1 MNKITLEQWVEITR
15 ESGMPLY
22 AVLTKTGASQ
32 AVAEYYR
39 HDGSHTPYGLYAR
52 TPYAD
57 WFSVMPMIVSLSE
70 NSSFL
75 SWAAET
81 EHKDWGWLARSPF
94 SLDVIGEHIRGLTQV
109 ILPSGKEVFFR
120 YWDGE
125 YFSEHLRFF
134 GQDWADILPS
144 FPFYWVNGEYFTV
157 QIPAQSKPQS
167 FPWWHVPQQLI
178 DFMLEENL
186 APLVTNLIIWLQE
199 NEPDLYESFP
209 ETTIRYK
216 AEHLCQ
222 LSQAQSMGKSLL
234 MEKLVNALKDDLALQ
249 SNPFE
254 TLPLSFFT
262 PPSF

>member
-70 NSSFL
+70 NSPFL
-75 SWAAET
+75 SWVSET

-94 SLDVIGEHIRGLTQV
+94 TMDLITEHLRGLTQV
-109 ILPSGKEVFFR
+109 IMPDGEEVFFR

-125 YFSEHLRFF
+125 YMAEHLRYF
-134 GQDWADILPS
+134 GDDWRQILPA
-144 FPFYWVNGEYFTV
+144 FPFYWMNGEYFTV
-157 QIPAQSKPQS
+157 HISAHNEAKA
-167 FPWWHVPQQLI
+167 FPWWQVPQALI
-178 DFMLEENL
+178 N
-186 APLVTNLIIWLQE
+186 
-199 NEPDLYESFP
+199 
-209 ETTIRYK
+209 TILTQK
-216 AEHLCQ
+216 TQ
-222 LSQAQSMGKSLL
+222 PILL
-234 MEKLVNALKDDLALQ
+234 NIMQILKDDHPELYGSYSTRVIKTKVAHLLSVHQDAESVLTMVLQ
-249 SNPFE
+249 QL
-254 TLPLSFFT
+254 TRRG
-262 PPSF
+262 